1 MHRTSEL
8 HVPSFH
14 TVPLLSGPPAPGMSA
29 QYVHCQGL
37 ATPIRRLPVE
47 IIAEIF
53 GLSTAVSELDYIG
66 HRTYPAIALD
76 RLAHLS
82 LLKVSQVCAR
92 WHSIAMGTPSLWT
105 KIHLDTAL
113 WRLPITTSKA
123 MGFLQ
128 SALARSGRC
137 PLTVLVTNAADWPSH
152 GPALKLL
159 ARHSTRWRAATF
171 RCRLSDLRHLSSIKG
186 NLPILET
193 LVIVPSNTGSETVT
207 LFKVAPRL
215 RDLAIAGALRPHVS
229 TPPLAQ
235 VSKVRCLD
243 LASTDIAA
251 AVSTM
256 SHLSGAN
263 NFSLQFYLD
272 DGTSNQPHNLDLAIR
287 HTSSN
292 VGHLAIGLLGEFFR
306 NQCKQALGSI
316 FAGLTLPRLEGLTFD
331 SEKYPCFPLVWPQ
344 SQFLALCQRSA
355 FHGHLQSLCLYH
367 VHITE
372 GQLLYCLPFLPAL
385 TTLAIADHERI
396 RGRGVN
402 LELITDTLLVA
413 LTKTSNARCLIPR
426 LDTLSLRS
434 RLQFDDSVYLDFVL
448 SRLQPERKFT
458 SALGILPHWTEGR
471 EIDNAVVTRLREM
484 VVQGDLTLSL
494 PGSQ

>member
-1 MHRTSEL
+1 
-8 HVPSFH
+8 
-14 TVPLLSGPPAPGMSA
+14 MSA
-29 QYVHCQGL
+29 QYVHRHGL

-53 GLSTAVSELDYIG
+53 GLSMAVSEQDYIG
-66 HRTYPAIALD
+66 HRTYPAIALN

-113 WRLPITTSKA
+113 WRSPITTSKA
-123 MGFLQ
+123 MGLLQ
-128 SALARSGRC
+128 STLARGGHC

-171 RCRLSDLRHLSSIKG
+171 RCRYSDLRHLSSIKG

-193 LVIVPSNTGSETVT
+193 LV
-207 LFKVAPRL
+207 APRL
-215 RDLAIAGALRPHVS
+215 RDLAITGALGPHVS

-272 DGTSNQPHNLDLAIR
+272 DGTSNEPHNLDLAIR

-292 VGHLAIGLLGEFFR
+292 VGHLAIELLGEFFR

-331 SEKYPCFPLVWPQ
+331 SEKYPPFRLSRPPPIAMLVPC
-344 SQFLALCQRSA
+344 AYNGGA
-355 FHGHLQSLCLYH
+355 ASL
-367 VHITE
+367 
-372 GQLLYCLPFLPAL
+372 LPAL
-385 TTLAIADHERI
+385 PARI
-396 RGRGVN
+396 DDPRNCRPRAHPRAWSN

-434 RLQFDDSVYLDFVL
+434 RLQFDDSVYLDLVL

-458 SALGILPHWTEGR
+458 SVLGILPHWTEGR
-471 EIDNAVVTRLREM
+471 EIDNAVVARLREM
-484 VVQGDLTLSL
+484 VVQGDLILSL